1 MYSICFHTVP
11 PTARRLLVDAVS
23 VSRQREAEVLAT
35 GSEQDLSAVE
45 RTVANSLS
53 LPAQKPGSHF
63 STLSSAP
70 GRAAGNLEGNGNR
83 PGETVSLLQQQQAVR
98 GVAAPSNPAAG
109 QTVADSRP
117 ASSAGQPV
125 GHQTV
130 QGARSSRNAG
140 TCQCFVTHTEEVGI
154 LFYGSLLNALMTSS
168 ASQR

>member
-1 MYSICFHTVP
+1 MYSICFHTAP

-23 VSRQREAEVLAT
+23 VSGQRQAEVLAT
-35 GSEQDLSAVE
+35 GTEQDLSAVE
-45 RTVANSLS
+45 RTVANSFS
-53 LPAQKPGSHF
+53 LPTQKPGSHF
-63 STLSSAP
+63 SALPSAP
-70 GRAAGNLEGNGNR
+70 GRAAGNGNR
-83 PGETVSLLQQQQAVR
+83 PGETASLLLQQQAAR

-117 ASSAGQPV
+117 ASSTGQPV

-130 QGARSSRNAG
+130 QGARSSPNAG

-154 LFYGSLLNALMTSS
+154 LFYGSLLNTLMTSS

>member
-1 MYSICFHTVP
+1 MYSVCFHTAP
-11 PTARRLLVDAVS
+11 PTARRLQVDAVS
-23 VSRQREAEVLAT
+23 VSGQRQAEVLAT
-35 GSEQDLSAVE
+35 GSEQAVE
-45 RTVANSLS
+45 KTVANSFS
-53 LPAQKPGSHF
+53 LPTQKPGSHF
-63 STLSSAP
+63 SALPSAP

-83 PGETVSLLQQQQAVR
+83 PGETASLLQQQQAAR
-98 GVAAPSNPAAG
+98 GVAAPSNPTAG

-130 QGARSSRNAG
+130 QGARSSPNAG

>member
-1 MYSICFHTVP
+1 M
-11 PTARRLLVDAVS
+11 
-23 VSRQREAEVLAT
+23 LAT

-45 RTVANSLS
+45 RTVANSFS
-53 LPAQKPGSHF
+53 LPTQKPGSHF
-63 STLSSAP
+63 SALPSAP

-83 PGETVSLLQQQQAVR
+83 PGETASLLQQQQAAR

-117 ASSAGQPV
+117 ASSTGQPV

-154 LFYGSLLNALMTSS
+154 LFYGSLLNTLMTSS

>member
-1 MYSICFHTVP
+1 MYSVCFHTAP

-23 VSRQREAEVLAT
+23 VSGQRQAEVMAT
-35 GSEQDLSAVE
+35 DSEQAVE
-45 RTVANSLS
+45 RTVANSFS
-53 LPAQKPGSHF
+53 LPTQKPGSHF
-63 STLSSAP
+63 SALPSAP

-83 PGETVSLLQQQQAVR
+83 PGETASLLQQQQAAR
-98 GVAAPSNPAAG
+98 GVAAPPNPAAG

-130 QGARSSRNAG
+130 QGARSSPNAG

-154 LFYGSLLNALMTSS
+154 LFYGSLLNLSLIHI
-168 ASQR
+168 

>member
-1 MYSICFHTVP
+1 MYSVCFHTAP

-23 VSRQREAEVLAT
+23 VSGQRQAEVLAT
-35 GSEQDLSAVE
+35 DSEQAVE
-45 RTVANSLS
+45 RTVANSFS
-53 LPAQKPGSHF
+53 LPTQKPGSHF
-63 STLSSAP
+63 SALPSAP

-83 PGETVSLLQQQQAVR
+83 PGETASLLQQQQAAR